1 VANEE
6 DVALLKRGIVDWNAW
21 RARSPTTSIQLAN
34 AILTNLKLSD
44 ANLFEALLF
53 GADLSAADLAGAN
66 LSCAHLEGA
75 CLLGANLT
83 GANLTNAQLSDA
95 NLTGADL
102 TYADLTHANLNQTNL
117 TMAKLTGTNLTTTV
131 LCETVFAAVNLTQS
145 VGLESCNHLA
155 PSILDHRTL
164 LNSKQLPLVFLRGVG
179 LPDRLIEYL
188 PSLMDAG
195 PIQFYSCFISYSTQN
210 QDFADRLHADLQANG
225 GRCWFAP
232 HDMQP
237 GKKMHEQIDEAIRLY
252 DRLLLILSNESM
264 ESRWVKT
271 EIAKA
276 RQKEIAQKRNVL
288 FPLTLVPFEDVRRWE
303 QFDAD
308 LGEDIAKEIRE
319 FHLSDFSHWK
329 THDAYRRAFERLL
342 NALKT
347 VE

>member
-225 GRCWFAP
+225 VRCWFAP

-237 GKKMHEQIDEAIRLY
+237 GKKMHEQIDDY
-252 DRLLLILSNESM
+252 
-264 ESRWVKT
+264 
-271 EIAKA
+271 
-276 RQKEIAQKRNVL
+276 Q
-288 FPLTLVPFEDVRRWE
+288 TL
-303 QFDAD
+303 
-308 LGEDIAKEIRE
+308 
-319 FHLSDFSHWK
+319 
-329 THDAYRRAFERLL
+329 
-342 NALKT
+342 
-347 VE
+347 